1 MDIKN
6 KTTPQIF
13 NSEVQFARR
22 IDWNLL
28 KIFHYI
34 ATHKGLTRAA
44 VALSRKQ
51 PAISLALRRLE
62 EQLGT
67 TLCHRGPGGF
77 ALTDEG
83 TAVANLCKNFW
94 GEVEGLPKG
103 IANLSVDVHGRVNV
117 QVISNLIDARL
128 DAAIGEFHSRHSLV
142 EIYIN
147 VVTWELVGRSLLRN
161 ETDVGI
167 APAHQK
173 NPRLQYD
180 PLFLEYHRPYC
191 GRQHPLWGQ
200 TMDDPSKLA
209 NQEFVLTG
217 TDEPD
222 ELTQFRMRYGLGQR
236 VAGMSEHIEE
246 ASRMTKLGVG
256 VCFLPE
262 KFADREVKRGR
273 LHPLLPATVE
283 CTNAIY
289 VITNPAAPRQIARDA
304 LVKLLLLKK

>member
-1 MDIKN
+1 MAIEHKSI
-6 KTTPQIF
+6 PPRF
-13 NSEVQFARR
+13 SSEAHFARR

-28 KIFHYI
+28 KVFHFI
-34 ATHKGLTRAA
+34 ATHNGLTRAA
-44 VALSRKQ
+44 DALSRKQ
-51 PAISLALRRLE
+51 PAVSLALRRLE
-62 EQLGT
+62 EQLGI

-83 TAVANLCKNFW
+83 KAVADLCNNLW
-94 GEVEGLPKG
+94 GEVEGLPEG
-103 IANLSVDVHGRVNV
+103 IANLSGEVHGRVNV
-117 QVISNLIDARL
+117 QLISNLIDARL
-128 DAAIGEFHSRHSLV
+128 DATIGEFHSLHSLV

-147 VVTWELVGRSLLRN
+147 VVTWEVVGRSLLRN

-191 GRQHPLWGQ
+191 GRRHPLWGQ
-200 TMDDPSKLA
+200 SVDEPKELA

-217 TDEPD
+217 ADEPD

-236 VAGMSEHIEE
+236 VAGMSEHLEE
-246 ASRMTKLGVG
+246 ARRLAVLGVG
-256 VCFLPE
+256 ICFLPE
-262 KFADREVKRGR
+262 EFADREVERGR
-273 LHPLLPATVE
+273 LHPLLPATEE

-304 LVKLLLLKK
+304 LVKLLLLKR